1 MSKVKL
7 KQQKRRSEIIELL
20 IPMIQSVP
28 FDELS
33 VTDMCVSAGISVGT
47 FYHYFTKKSDI
58 LIGLL
63 SLIDDDL
70 ETGVFPLLTS
80 GDEAENLRIF
90 AHGWAEHVRLHGNER
105 SKLISSVAPSNTD
118 YNGQKRVSVAKLE
131 EIFSRGQQKGQF
143 TAEKTAPQLT
153 ELFLLALRAVSTDW
167 SRCDGAYSVTE
178 RMDEFMALFIRG
190 LKP

>member
-90 AHGWAEHVRLHGNER
+90 AHGWAEHVQTHGNER

-178 RMDEFMALFIRG
+178 RMDEFISLFIRG